1 MRAKLS
7 TLFFGVC
14 GWFAAISAP
23 LVAPS
28 AARADGGV
36 IYVNAAQGY
45 SSADL
50 GAVLLQSL
58 GEQFKLS
65 LARINTDGE
74 VMLRIAADPR
84 SIGLVQR
91 DLYVQYLRDHADS
104 NIRFE
109 FYGNI
114 PVCLVAVVRKGSQV
128 QSYGDLVRAR
138 ASRPMTLDVGPA
150 AGQLAVTFRTLRDM
164 DRSLANLQLEHV
176 GGARALGRVIT
187 GETDAALFLV
197 LPPYT
202 SGLVF
207 DMIDA
212 DALDLVSFFSE
223 DIVLGAARGKLPY
236 VLRQI
241 NLGTPGWFS
250 SGRPYHTTCTAIGA
264 VVNASANVSLSE
276 KVAQILLR
284 DSPTE
289 SRRSWYA
296 AVGSFV
302 VVAFGEVERLMLGV
316 GEVITA
322 WFSPATPG
330 KAIAAAPPPAPEF
343 QPTRQDGNDWQGH
356 APPPRDPLTRA
367 P

>member
-1 MRAKLS
+1 MAASSAIRGGPMRAKLS

-28 AARADGGV
+28 AARADGGL

-58 GEQFKLS
+58 DKQFKLS

-164 DRSLANLQLEHV
+164 DRSLAKLALEHV

-197 LPPYT
+197 RAPYT
-202 SGLVF
+202 GGLVF
-207 DMIDA
+207 DMIDG
-212 DALDLVSFFSE
+212 DALDLVPFFSE
-223 DIVLGAARGKLPY
+223 DIVLGAARGRLPY
-236 VLRQI
+236 VLRHI
-241 NLGTPGWFS
+241 TLGSPGWFS
-250 SGRPYHTTCTAIGA
+250 SGRPYHTTCTSIGA
-264 VVNASANVSLSE
+264 VVNASANVNLSE
-276 KVAQILLR
+276 RVAQFLLQDAPAEGQR
-284 DSPTE
+284 P
-289 SRRSWYA
+289 WYA
-296 AVGSFV
+296 AVGSLFI
-302 VVAFGEVERLMLGV
+302 VAFDEVHKLLVGA

-322 WFSPATPG
+322 WLSPAKPG
-330 KAIAAAPPPAPEF
+330 GAIAAAPAIAPEL
-343 QPTRQDGNDWQGH
+343 QPVRHDGK
-356 APPPRDPLTRA
+356 
-367 P
+367 